1 MRTSHCSPRAK
12 ADEFTIQSLPG
23 RIFFLTPRPSDALKP
38 EVAGQFEYPLAKLI
52 VFSEHKDTIR
62 RGGVSLLIK

>member
-1 MRTSHCSPRAK
+1 MLASHRSPRATT
-12 ADEFTIQSLPG
+12 DEFAIQSLPG

-38 EVAGQFEYPLAKLI
+38 EVAGRFEYPLAKLI

-62 RGGVSLLIK
+62 RGGVSSLIK